1 MGEQPSPQLPAWQ
14 VAQWLNTER
23 PLRLADLRG
32 RVVLIHAFQMLCPG
46 CIAHGLP
53 LASKVHEM
61 FAREHVAVVGLHCV
75 FEHHDAMQPHAL
87 RAFVHEYRLRFPIG
101 IDLASPDGPIPR
113 TMASWELQGT
123 PSTLVLDRDGG
134 LRLHRFGAVDELW
147 LGALL
152 GELQAQGSAGR
163 PPAAAAATDPDLDAA
178 DCADGSCEA
187 PR

>member
-101 IDLASPDGPIPR
+101 IDAPGTGSIPL
-113 TMASWELQGT
+113 TMQAYELGGT
-123 PSTLVLDRDGG
+123 PSVVLIDRAGRV
-134 LRLHRFGAVDELW
+134 RLNQFGQIDDMA
-147 LGALL
+147 LGALI
-152 GELQAQGSAGR
+152 GELIAERGARSAVAAH
-163 PPAAAAATDPDLDAA
+163 PTPARADPSCD
-178 DCADGSCEA
+178 DGAC
-187 PR
+187 RV